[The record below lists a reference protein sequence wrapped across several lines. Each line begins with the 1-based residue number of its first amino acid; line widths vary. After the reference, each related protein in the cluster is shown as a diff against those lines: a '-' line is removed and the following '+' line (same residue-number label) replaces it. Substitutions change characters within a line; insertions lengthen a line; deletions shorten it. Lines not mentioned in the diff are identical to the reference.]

1 MWWFALVGT
10 VILELIMLYQVYRYG
25 REELWP
31 RLSKR
36 AFGALIF
43 VGTIGI
49 GALWALIKATLDDE
63 LYFISFAV
71 TAVFSVPFH
80 TAIMSRR
87 QSRAG
92 QSVVMELS
100 TIVMLLCETA
110 AFIQVAPVFHSPVYL
125 GFVAAFVLWPLA
137 NVWLILGLPAFRAE
151 EATVRSPTV
160 TA

>member
-10 VILELIMLYQVYRYG
+10 VVLELVMLYQVYRYG

-31 RLSKR
+31 GLSKR
-36 AFGALIF
+36 AFGALLLL
-43 VGTIGI
+43 GTLGV
-49 GALWALIKATLDDE
+49 GALWALVKATLDDE
-63 LYFISFAV
+63 LYFISYAI

-92 QSVVMELS
+92 QSVMMELS
-100 TIVMLLCETA
+100 TIVMLLSETA
-110 AFIQVAPVFHSPVYL
+110 AFVQVAPVFHSPVYL

-137 NVWLILGLPAFRAE
+137 NVWLILRLPAIAPARMTAS
-151 EATVRSPTV
+151 TRPV